1 MQWIQIRTL
10 ALAAAVGLASGM
22 AAYPAGAEEEQP
34 RIDCENA
41 SSTVE
46 MNYCGEQEYLK
57 ADAELNRVYQQIV
70 KGIDEQEDVEG
81 DRRKQWKEAL
91 KAAQKA
97 WIDFKEKDCG
107 ELTYLEWYGGTGAAS
122 ASYGCLIQKT
132 EARTK
137 ELKERYEA
145 Q

>member
-1 MQWIQIRTL
+1 MVAVA
-10 ALAAAVGLASGM
+10 ALLFAGV
-22 AAYPAGAEEEQP
+22 PAQAEEDQP
-34 RIDCENA
+34 KIDCENA

-46 MNYCGEQEYLK
+46 MNFCGEQEYLK
-57 ADAELNRVYQQIV
+57 VDAELNRVYQEIV
-70 KGIDEQEDVEG
+70 KGIDSHDDVEA
-81 DRRKQWKEAL
+81 DRLKTWKDTL

-107 ELTYLEWYGGTGAAS
+107 ELIYLEWYGGTGAAS

-132 EARTK
+132 ETRIK
-137 ELKERYEA
+137 ELKERYEV

>member
-1 MQWIQIRTL
+1 MWLRHMRSLPL
-10 ALAAAVGLASGM
+10 ALGLALLLSRT
-22 AAYPAGAEEEQP
+22 AWADDTEPK
-34 RIDCENA
+34 IDCDNA

-46 MNYCGEQEYLK
+46 MNYCGEQAYMK

-70 KGIDEQEDVEG
+70 KSVDSQDDGSGEG
-81 DRRKQWKEAL
+81 GKSWKESL
-91 KAAQKA
+91 KSAQKA

-107 ELTYLEWYGGTGAAS
+107 ELIYLEWYGGTGAAS

-132 EARTK
+132 ETRIK
-137 ELKERYEA
+137 ELKERYEV